1 MTRMTRWYDYITF
14 NIYFLGLTT
23 LSQTNG
29 TVIPLLIQH
38 FMGEA
43 QKGEYF
49 GRYRLWTLMVALLAQ
64 AFFGMLS
71 DRSRLRWGR
80 RRPFILTGTLL
91 DVIFVVAIALTA
103 FMAGYSEQGGQ
114 NAFGFWLMFAFAI
127 LLQISS
133 NIAHSAEQ
141 GVMPDLVAEEK
152 RGRFSSVKAMLELP
166 VPLILV
172 FFLIKPIFDNK
183 ALPPATQIAA
193 AMGVAVGVVVLSM
206 LVAMFIPE
214 KRREDAPPPLDW
226 QPFLR
231 LLAMT
236 AVFTAI
242 ILSAGWVS
250 EQVEALVA
258 AVKTLPPLMLSM
270 GLVGLAGMA
279 ICVALGVWLS
289 VRISIGQEGV
299 KRNPSFTWW
308 VVNRLAFLVGATNLS
323 TFVVYYFQARLGY
336 EKTEA
341 GGPAIMLQLF
351 VGVFI
356 LLSALPAGW
365 LSDRF
370 GKKRMA
376 MLSGVIGA
384 VGTAVALS
392 VPSLPVIYVGGSII
406 GIATGLFFTANWALG
421 TVLVPKEEAGRY
433 LGISN
438 LAGAG
443 AGAVGAYIGGPIAD
457 FVSARGLEITTL
469 SGKPTEGLGYM
480 LLFGIYGVIF
490 LLSALALLKVKE
502 PE

>member
-1 MTRMTRWYDYITF
+1 MSRVTRWYDYITF

-29 TVIPLLIQH
+29 TVIPLLVEH
-38 FMGEA
+38 FMGSE
-43 QKGEYF
+43 QKGTYF
-49 GRYRLWTLMVALLAQ
+49 GVYRLWTLMMALLAQ

-80 RRPFILTGTLL
+80 RRPFIFTGTLL
-91 DVIFVVAIALTA
+91 DLVFVAAIALTA
-103 FMAGYSEQGGQ
+103 GLAGYSIDGGQ
-114 NAFGFWLMFAFAI
+114 NAFGFWLMFGIAV
-127 LLQISS
+127 LLQLSS
-133 NIAHSAEQ
+133 NIAHSAQQ
-141 GVMPDLVAEEK
+141 GVMPDLVPEEK
-152 RGRFSSVKAMLELP
+152 RGRFSAVKAMLELP
-166 VPLILV
+166 IPLILV
-172 FFLIKPIFDNK
+172 ALVIGPIFK
-183 ALPPATQIAA
+183 SESMSFAAKIAA
-193 AMGVAVGVVVLSM
+193 GLAAAVGVVVLSM

-214 KRREDAPPPLDW
+214 KRREDAPPALDW

-242 ILSAGWVS
+242 ILGTGWLS
-250 EQVEALVA
+250 KQVQMLLQSVA
-258 AVKTLPPLMLSM
+258 SLPGLMVIM

-279 ICVALGVWLS
+279 ISVGLGVWLS
-289 VRISIGQEGV
+289 VRISIGGNAAQ
-299 KRNPSFTWW
+299 RNPSFTWW

-341 GGPAIMLQLF
+341 ASPAFILQLF

-376 MLSGVIGA
+376 MISGFIGA

-421 TVLVPKEEAGRY
+421 TILVPKEEAGRY

-457 FVSARGLEITTL
+457 FVSARGQALTG
-469 SGKPTEGLGYM
+469 SEGLGYM
-480 LLFGIYGVIF
+480 LLFGIYGVMF
-490 LLSALALLKVKE
+490 LLSTLALLRVKE
-502 PE
+502 PQA

>member
-1 MTRMTRWYDYITF
+1 MNRVTRWYDYITF
-14 NIYFLGLTT
+14 NIYYLGLTT

-29 TVIPLLIQH
+29 IVIPLLVEH
-38 FMGEA
+38 FMGSE
-43 QKGEYF
+43 QKGTYF
-49 GRYRLWTLMVALLAQ
+49 GVYRLWTLMMALLAQ

-71 DRSRLRWGR
+71 DRSRARWGR
-80 RRPFILTGTLL
+80 RRPFIFTGTLL
-91 DVIFVVAIALTA
+91 DVVFVAAIALTA
-103 FMAGYSEQGGQ
+103 GMAAYSVDGGQ
-114 NAFGFWLMFAFAI
+114 NVTGFWLMFGIAV
-127 LLQISS
+127 LLQFSS
-133 NIAHSAEQ
+133 NMAHSAQQ
-141 GVMPDLVAEEK
+141 GVMPDLVPEEK
-152 RGRFSSVKAMLELP
+152 RGRFSAVKAMLELP

-172 FFLIKPIFDNK
+172 ALVIGPIFRND
-183 ALPPATQIAA
+183 ALSFAGKIGVGMAA
-193 AMGVAVGVVVLSM
+193 AMGVVLLSM
-206 LVAMFIPE
+206 LIAMLIPE
-214 KRREDAPPPLDW
+214 KRREEAPPPLDW

-236 AVFTAI
+236 AVFTLI
-242 ILSAGWVS
+242 ILGTGWLS
-250 EQVEALVA
+250 DQVQSLLESI
-258 AVKTLPPLMLSM
+258 TSLPGLMSTM

-279 ICVALGVWLS
+279 ISVGLGVWISVRLS
-289 VRISIGQEGV
+289 VGGEAAR
-299 KRNPSFTWW
+299 RYPSFTWW

-341 GGPAIMLQLF
+341 AQPAFMLQLF

-370 GKKRMA
+370 GKKRIA
-376 MLSGVIGA
+376 AISGIIGA
-384 VGTAVALS
+384 AGTGVALS

-457 FVSARGLEITTL
+457 FVSARGAEIT
-469 SGKPTEGLGYM
+469 GTEGLGYM
-480 LLFGIYGVIF
+480 LLFGIYGVMF
-490 LLSALALLKVKE
+490 LLSTLALAWVKE
-502 PE
+502 PGKE

>member
-1 MTRMTRWYDYITF
+1 MDRIHRWYDYITF

-29 TVIPLLIQH
+29 TVIPLLVEH
-38 FMGEA
+38 FMGSEE
-43 QKGEYF
+43 KGTYF
-49 GRYRLWTLMVALLAQ
+49 GIYRLWTLMMALLAQ

-71 DRSRLRWGR
+71 DRSRSRMGR

-91 DVIFVVAIALTA
+91 DVVFVAAIALTA
-103 FMAGYSEQGGQ
+103 GMAAYSIDGGQ
-114 NAFGFWLMFAFAI
+114 NVTGFWLMFGIAV

-133 NIAHSAEQ
+133 NIAQAAQQ
-141 GVMPDLVAEEK
+141 GVMPDLVPVEK
-152 RGRFSSVKAMLELP
+152 RGRFSAVKAMLELP
-166 VPLILV
+166 IPLILV
-172 FFLIKPIFDNK
+172 ALVIGPIFK
-183 ALPPATQIAA
+183 IETLSFAAKIAA
-193 AMGVAVGVVVLSM
+193 GLGAAVGVVVLTM
-206 LVAMFIPE
+206 LVAMLIPE
-214 KRREDAPPPLDW
+214 QRREDAPPPLDW

-242 ILSAGWVS
+242 ILGTGWLS
-250 EQVEALVA
+250 TQVQVLIKAVESLPALMV
-258 AVKTLPPLMLSM
+258 TM
-270 GLVGLAGMA
+270 GLVGLAAMLISVG
-279 ICVALGVWLS
+279 LGVWLS
-289 VRISIGQEGV
+289 VQISVGAEAR
-299 KRNPSFTWW
+299 RNPSFTWW

-341 GGPAIMLQLF
+341 AAPAFILQLF

-365 LSDRF
+365 LTDRF
-370 GKKRMA
+370 GKKRIA
-376 MLSGVIGA
+376 ALSGIIGA
-384 VGTAVALS
+384 IGTAVALS
-392 VPSLPVIYVGGSII
+392 YPSLPVIYVGGSII

-421 TVLVPKEEAGRY
+421 TVLVPKAEAGRY

-457 FVSARGLEITTL
+457 FVSSRAQELTG
-469 SGKPTEGLGYM
+469 TEGLGYL
-480 LLFGIYGVIF
+480 LLFGIYGVMF
-490 LLSALALLKVKE
+490 LLSTVSLIWVRE
-502 PE
+502 ER